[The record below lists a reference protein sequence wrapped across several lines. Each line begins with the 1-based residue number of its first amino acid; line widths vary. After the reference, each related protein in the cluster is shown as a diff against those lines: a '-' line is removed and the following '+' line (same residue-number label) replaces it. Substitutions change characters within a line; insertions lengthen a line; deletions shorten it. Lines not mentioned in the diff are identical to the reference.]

1 MPPKI
6 EEFKRVTHAVS
17 ILTGESPPDKE
28 YVIAYCREQVIGGIF
43 PNHAKNIAVCI
54 ELGLIGEND
63 NLLFL
68 TESGTEFL
76 SLGNPDE
83 YELSNR
89 QKKFLIDKCFL
100 TGAVADRTRHIMLQL
115 SPSYTE
121 NTFVWN
127 KLDSTPLVCD
137 QEVLDMLIQLGML
150 MEDENGLHLE
160 RAYVNEVRTI
170 RQQSQPKTS
179 EELAKE
185 LETDKKIGEAAELI
199 ALEFEKRRLSEIGC
213 EFEARLVQRIS
224 ELDVGAGFDII
235 SFDKQ
240 STNLVPDRFIEV
252 KGSRG
257 NTVRFY
263 WTRNEIEKAKVLRQ
277 RYWIY
282 FIGGIEEYDKSH
294 YNAPILIQDPFLN
307 TLTNGDYDTKCEVIS
322 VLKN

>member
-6 EEFKRVTHAVS
+6 EEFKRVTRAVS

-28 YVIAYCREQVIGGIF
+28 QVVAYCREQVIGGTF
-43 PNHAKNIAVCI
+43 PNHIENIAVCT
-54 ELGLIGEND
+54 ELGLIGVNY

-68 TESGTEFL
+68 TERGAKFL
-76 SLGNPDE
+76 SLSNSNE
-83 YELSNR
+83 YELSNS
-89 QKKFLIDKCFL
+89 QKKFLVDKCFL
-100 TGAVADRTRHIMLQL
+100 TGTVVDKTKQIILQL

-127 KLDSTPLVCD
+127 RLDNTPLVCD

-150 MEDENGLHLE
+150 TEDENGLHLE
-160 RAYVNEVRTI
+160 RAYVNEARTI
-170 RQQSQPKTS
+170 RKQSQPKTS

-185 LETDKKIGEAAELI
+185 LETDEKIGEAAELI

-213 EFEARLVQRIS
+213 DFEARLVQRIS
-224 ELDVGAGFDII
+224 KLDVGAGFDII

-257 NTVRFY
+257 NIVRFY

-282 FIGGIEEYDKSH
+282 FIGGIEENDKSH

-307 TLTNGDYDTKCEVIS
+307 TLTNGDYDTKCEVFS
-322 VLKN
+322 VSRS